1 LNNLD
6 RRDLLLLL
14 AGLGAAA
21 AASTASAQDP
31 AKVNPRSYKVL
42 FENDRLRLLEYTAKP
57 GLGVCGQGR
66 HYHPAHLSIPLTDS
80 NVKVVMAGKTI
91 LAEGKAGEAF
101 WEPEVWHSVENV
113 GRNET
118 RAYMVELKGRD
129 WKPSTG

>member
-1 LNNLD
+1 ME
-6 RRDLLLLL
+6 RRELLAIL

-21 AASTASAQDP
+21 AASPASAQDP

-42 FENDRLRLLEYTAKP
+42 FENERLRLLEYTSKP

-66 HYHPAHLSIPLTDS
+66 HYHPAHLSIPLTDGK
-80 NVKVVMAGKTI
+80 VKVVADGKTI
-91 LAEGKAGEAF
+91 HAEGKAGEAF

-113 GRNET
+113 SRGEM
-118 RAYMVELKGRD
+118 RAYMVELKGKD

>member
-6 RRDLLLLL
+6 RRDILLIL

-21 AASTASAQDP
+21 TAAAQDP

-42 FENDRLRLLEYTAKP
+42 FENERVRLLEYTAKP

-80 NVKVVMAGKTI
+80 KVKIVAAGKTV

-101 WEPEVWHSVENV
+101 WEPEVWHTVENV
-113 GRNET
+113 GGAET
-118 RAYMVELKGRD
+118 RAYMVELKGKD